1 MSPSLDR
8 GEAAD
13 AADGQADD
21 SYQKSATGVLQ
32 HGDGEVSTFGLA
44 AGWLSVD
51 EAEAGPRHLG
61 DATHASDQI
70 VALLPWAE
78 IGISDAMRRPA
89 ALETA
94 TMRDRRALP
103 DGVVVGSPDRYR

>member
-32 HGDGEVSTFGLA
+32 HGDGEVSTLGLA

-61 DATHASDQI
+61 DATQ
-70 VALLPWAE
+70 ALIRSLLSRLGLRLGSVMQCA
-78 IGISDAMRRPA
+78 GRRPS
-89 ALETA
+89 
-94 TMRDRRALP
+94 RR
-103 DGVVVGSPDRYR
+103 